1 MSERLALLGGTKAVP
16 DGLRV
21 EAWPPITPA
30 DEQAVQD
37 VLRRGVLS
45 GADGPETIAWQKDWA
60 EFCGVEHCLA
70 TNSGTAGLHMAI
82 AAAGVRPG
90 DEVITTALSWT
101 SSGTC
106 ILHHGG
112 IPVFVDI
119 DPRTYNMDVT
129 KIEAAISP
137 NTRAI
142 LPVHLYG
149 QMADMDPIMEI
160 ARKHDL
166 VVIEDACQAHG
177 ATYRRRRA
185 GSIGHIGCFS
195 TQNSKLVACGE
206 GGLLVTN
213 DRDLHDAAARVRQFG
228 EHILPDGTRDY
239 NAYGMGWM
247 YRSQEMVSA
256 FCRSQFRR
264 LGEYIAVLRANCDYL
279 TEHLADIRGLR
290 TPHVPEACEP
300 VWWDYKMRVVP
311 QELGLDV
318 PPRQFALRIS
328 EALKAEGVFMTR
340 WEFVIPAMTLFQQK
354 QGFGK
359 GYPWSLP
366 DAREVSYDT
375 AQYPEA
381 MAAIDTI
388 MGVFCIKP
396 PNGLELMKRYVEA
409 FTKVYENLDELF
421 EG

>member
-1 MSERLALLGGTKAVP
+1 MSESLALLGGRKVVP

-21 EAWPPITPA
+21 ETWPPITAA
-30 DEQAVQD
+30 DEQAVLR

-45 GADGPETIAWQKDWA
+45 GADGPETAAWQKEWA

-70 TNSGTAGLHMAI
+70 TNSGTAALHMAV
-82 AAAGVRPG
+82 AAAGVEPG
-90 DEVITTALSWT
+90 DEIITTALSWT

-119 DPRTYNMDVT
+119 DPRTYNIDVT

-137 NTRAI
+137 NTKAI

-149 QMADMDPIMEI
+149 QMADMDPIMAI
-160 ARKHDL
+160 AEKYGL
-166 VVIEDACQAHG
+166 IVIEDAAQAHG
-177 ATYRRRRA
+177 ATYKGRRA
-185 GSIGHIGCFS
+185 GSIGHMGCFS

-206 GGLLVTN
+206 GGLFVTS
-213 DRDLHDAAARVRQFG
+213 DRRFYDRAARVQQFG
-228 EHILPDGTRDY
+228 ETRLPDGKRDY

-264 LGEYIAVLRANCDYL
+264 LGEYIAVLRENCNYL
-279 TEHLADIRGLR
+279 TEHLGDIKGLR
-290 TPHVPEACEP
+290 TPYVPDACEP
-300 VWWDYKMRVVP
+300 VWWDYKVRAVP
-311 QELGLDV
+311 EELDLDV
-318 PPRQFALRIS
+318 QPRQFALTVA

-340 WEFVIPAMTLFQQK
+340 WEFVIPDMTLFQHK
-354 QGFGK
+354 RGFGK
-359 GYPWSLP
+359 GYPWSFP
-366 DAREVSYDT
+366 GAREVSYDT
-375 AQYPEA
+375 SQYPEA
-381 MAAIDTI
+381 MSAIETI

-396 PNGLELMKRYVEA
+396 PNGLELMKYYVEA
-409 FTKVYENLDELF
+409 FHKVYDNLDKLF
-421 EG
+421 